1 MSMAVIK
8 FKGGLFVLKLFLK
21 GKYLYHVLQ
30 KRHNELLQQDCLCEE
45 LRLKFKVKATYH
57 RSKAVELGSRI

>member
-1 MSMAVIK
+1 M
-8 FKGGLFVLKLFLK
+8 LKLFLK